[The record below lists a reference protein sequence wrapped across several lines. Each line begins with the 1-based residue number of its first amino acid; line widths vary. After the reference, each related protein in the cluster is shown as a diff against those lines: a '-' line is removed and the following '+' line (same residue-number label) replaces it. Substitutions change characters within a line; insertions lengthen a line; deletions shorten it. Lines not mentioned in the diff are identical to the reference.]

1 MAFDELANREPN
13 DTELY
18 SSKLTRDTKQCEKS
32 ADDWHHA
39 FRGLHPLSQNEF
51 ALFVTE
57 LESRGEVGM
66 KKLVL
71 IADDNEL
78 NRMLFSDI
86 LQAMGYDTIVA
97 ENGARAIEMARAA
110 KPKLILMDVRM
121 PEMDGIT
128 AVKIL
133 KKDPDTQTIPVIAI
147 TAQALSGDQE
157 NMLKAGFD
165 GVLSKP
171 AGLKE
176 IRTMVA
182 HHLDH
187 GAQRGSPG

>member
-1 MAFDELANREPN
+1 LADCEPN
-13 DTELY
+13 DIKLY
-18 SSKLTRDTKQCEKS
+18 SSKLTRDTKQCGQS

-39 FRGLHPLSQNEF
+39 FRGLHPLSQNGF
-51 ALFVTE
+51 ALFITE

-86 LQAMGYDTIVA
+86 LQAMGYAIIVA
-97 ENGARAIEMARAA
+97 ENGALAVELARSN
-110 KPKLILMDVRM
+110 KPNLILMDVRM
-121 PEMDGIT
+121 PEMDGLT

-133 KKDPDTQTIPVIAI
+133 KKDPDTHTIPVIAI
-147 TAQALSGDQE
+147 TAQALSSDQE
-157 NMLKAGFD
+157 RMLKAGFD

-187 GAQRGSPG
+187 GAQRGSQG